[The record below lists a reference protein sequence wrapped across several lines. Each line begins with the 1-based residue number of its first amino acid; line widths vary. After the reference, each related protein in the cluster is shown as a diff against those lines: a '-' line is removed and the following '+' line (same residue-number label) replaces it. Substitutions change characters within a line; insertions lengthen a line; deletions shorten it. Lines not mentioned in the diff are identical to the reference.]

1 MSLLKEVSSKEQL
14 FIDLLKNASRLR
26 LLRWTT
32 FKIMNVKGD
41 KQFVRTS
48 ALLWC
53 SLLYDKSSSSLLSSF
68 TYIVEVCIFL
78 SLLYVRE
85 YVRALLSTFLNR
97 LKMKL
102 FPENEWWLHIQI
114 ERERW
119 RRRWR
124 RSFMNQIRGH
134 SAVCLLNKQQ
144 LFFNKQKVK
153 LQLNFVQLCWNNA
166 KFN

>member
-14 FIDLLKNASRLR
+14 FIDLLKNASRLSRRYDER
-26 LLRWTT
+26 LLKWW
-32 FKIMNVKGD
+32 MSKGINSLYELPLYFGVRCCTI
-41 KQFVRTS
+41 KVQARCCQVLRILLKFVS
-48 ALLWC
+48 
-53 SLLYDKSSSSLLSSF
+53 SYLYC
-68 TYIVEVCIFL
+68 TYVNMC
-78 SLLYVRE
+78 
-85 YVRALLSTFLNR
+85 ALLSTFLNR

>member
-1 MSLLKEVSSKEQL
+1 MSKGINSLYELPLYFGVRRCTIKVQARRQVLRTLLKFVSSY
-14 FIDLLKNASRLR
+14 
-26 LLRWTT
+26 
-32 FKIMNVKGD
+32 
-41 KQFVRTS
+41 
-48 ALLWC
+48 
-53 SLLYDKSSSSLLSSF
+53 LY
-68 TYIVEVCIFL
+68 CM
-78 SLLYVRE
+78 YVNMC
-85 YVRALLSTFLNR
+85 ALLSTFLNR

-134 SAVCLLNKQQ
+134 SAVCLQNKQQ
-144 LFFNKQKVK
+144 LFNKKSCESENVIYT
-153 LQLNFVQLCWNNA
+153 NRLCLNNA

>member
-53 SLLYDKSSSSLLSSF
+53 SLYDKSSSSSSSSF
-68 TYIVEVCIFL
+68 TYIVELRIFL

-114 ERERW
+114 ESERW
-119 RRRWR
+119 RRRWW

-134 SAVCLLNKQQ
+134 SALCLQNKHQ
-144 LFFNKQKVK
+144 LFVY
-153 LQLNFVQLCWNNA
+153 
-166 KFN
+166 